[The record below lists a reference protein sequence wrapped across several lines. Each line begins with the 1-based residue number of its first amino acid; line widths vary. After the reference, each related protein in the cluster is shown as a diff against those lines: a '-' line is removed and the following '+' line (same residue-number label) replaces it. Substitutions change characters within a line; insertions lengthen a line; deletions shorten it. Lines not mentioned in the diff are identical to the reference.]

1 MRFFRPPLIS
11 RLLYPDALFRI
22 RTEEKRLVLTFDDG
36 PDPDS
41 TIKLAGILEKHGIK
55 AIFFCSGRKAEE
67 LPELVEILR
76 SKGHVIGN
84 HGYDHLN
91 GCRTPAAQYS
101 ANAGKAALIT
111 SDEFFR
117 PPYGTMKIAQYR
129 ELKGRFRI
137 FLWDVMPYDF
147 DNNLTGEEC
156 LHILKKK
163 IRPGSVIVLHDSGRS
178 SVLSFIES
186 FLIFA
191 REEGYSFT
199 TDI

>member
-1 MRFFRPPLIS
+1 MRFFRPPLIL
-11 RLLYPDALFRI
+11 RLLYPDALFRV
-22 RTEEKRLVLTFDDG
+22 RTEGKSLVLTFDDG

-41 TIKLAGILEKHGIK
+41 TVKLARILERHGIK

-67 LPELVEILR
+67 FPELVEFLR

-101 ANAGKAALIT
+101 ANAGKAASLT

-117 PPYGTMKIAQYR
+117 PPYGTMKIEQYR
-129 ELKGRFRI
+129 ELKRRFRL

-147 DNNLTGEEC
+147 DNNLTGGDC
-156 LHILKKK
+156 LSILKKK

-178 SVLSFIES
+178 SVLWFIES